1 MGIDKTK
8 KPGGGTLVQQQTQ
21 VGAFTPGK
29 STLVEN
35 TPKPTSVK
43 AAVDLAYIVNENAAP
58 VGSNQFL
65 TQHQRDLL
73 TYRCHDNILAAQNAW
88 GLAWSQAWVENIIQK
103 DEELPVLLT
112 LGIELIAGQ
121 AIIGL
126 GAAFKFLQKAP
137 REDVFDILRNEIPEP
152 NAVMEK
158 IRGLSDG
165 TVNTAIR
172 AATNTGKKQAMAG
185 LKSESKDKRDTNTYL
200 IEIADRSAHV
210 FEHQRSD
217 PFGDLTDADL
227 VLLERAWRSD
237 SGHMASDY
245 KAAIVSHVA
254 RYKKSEASKI
264 GRSERPD
271 LFNARDSK
279 VVWVNHSKRGKRLHY
294 HTLDHVG
301 KGTANIPKDVDMRD
315 ETKVSPTQTQTADF
329 QIGAPVE
336 REFEEVALAKHLQE
350 WKQPPETLDVDDDL
364 RPTPDAERDPQDLN
378 QFVPSNNEDF
388 QPAGGGMNPNDPRT
402 WVSKPS

>member
-1 MGIDKTK
+1 VGTEKMK
-8 KPGGGTLVQQQTQ
+8 KPGGGTLVQPQQP
-21 VGAFTPGK
+21 VGEFAPGK
-29 STLVEN
+29 TTLVESM
-35 TPKPTSVK
+35 PKPASAK
-43 AAVDLAYIVNENAAP
+43 AVDIPYIVNENAAP
-58 VGSNQFL
+58 EGSNKFL
-65 TQHQRDLL
+65 TTHQRDLL
-73 TYRCHDNILAAQNAW
+73 TFRCHDNIIAAQNAW
-88 GLAWSQAWVENIIQK
+88 GLAWSQAWVENIVQK

-137 REDVFDILRNEIPEP
+137 REDVFDILRNEIPAP

-158 IRGLSDG
+158 IRGISDG
-165 TVNTAIR
+165 TMTTAIR

-185 LKSESKDKRDTNTYL
+185 LKSESKEKRDDNAYL
-200 IEIADRSAHV
+200 IEMADRSAFV
-210 FEHQRSD
+210 FEHQRTE
-217 PFGDLTDADL
+217 PFESITDGDL
-227 VLLERAWRSD
+227 VLLERAWRAV

-245 KAAIVSHVA
+245 KTSIVGHMA

-264 GRSERPD
+264 GRSRRDD

-294 HTLDHVG
+294 HTLDHTG

-315 ETKVSPTQTQTADF
+315 ETKVSPTQTRTADF

-336 REFEEVALAKHLQE
+336 REFEETALEKHLQE
-350 WKQPPETLDVDDDL
+350 WKAPPETLDVDDDL
-364 RPTPDAERDPQDLN
+364 QPTPDAERDAKDLN
-378 QFVPSNNEDF
+378 QFVPQNNEDF
-388 QPAGGGMNPNDPRT
+388 QPAGAGMDANDPRT
-402 WVSKPS
+402 WVPKT

>member
-1 MGIDKTK
+1 MGVDKQK
-8 KPGGGTLVQQQTQ
+8 KPGGQTLAQQQP
-21 VGAFTPGK
+21 VGAFAPGK
-29 STLVEN
+29 TTLVEGMA
-35 TPKPTSVK
+35 KPTSAK
-43 AAVDLAYIVNENAAP
+43 ALDIPYIVNENAAP
-58 VGSNQFL
+58 DGSNKFL
-65 TQHQRDLL
+65 SQHQRDLL
-73 TYRCHDNILAAQNAW
+73 TFRCQDNILAAQNAW

-121 AIIGL
+121 AMLGL
-126 GAAFKFLQKAP
+126 GAAFKFLKKAP

-152 NAVMEK
+152 SAAMEK

-165 TVNTAIR
+165 TVSAAIR
-172 AATNTGKKQAMAG
+172 AATNTGKKQAMTG
-185 LKSESKDKRDTNTYL
+185 LKSESKEKRDTNTYL

-210 FEHQRSD
+210 FEHQRTD
-217 PFGDLTDADL
+217 PFDGLTDGDL

-264 GRSERPD
+264 GRSDRPD
-271 LFNARDSK
+271 LFFARDSK

-294 HTLDHVG
+294 HTLDHQT
-301 KGTANIPKDVDMRD
+301 KATANIPKDVDMRD
-315 ETKVSPTQTQTADF
+315 ETKVNPSQLRDQDF
-329 QIGAPVE
+329 QVGEPVE

-350 WKQPPETLDVDDDL
+350 WKQPPETLDVDDER
-364 RPTPDAERDPQDLN
+364 RPTPDAGRDQNDLN
-378 QFVPSNNEDF
+378 QFVPQNNEDF
-388 QPAGGGMNPNDPRT
+388 QPAGAGMNANDPST
-402 WVSKPS
+402 WVPKS